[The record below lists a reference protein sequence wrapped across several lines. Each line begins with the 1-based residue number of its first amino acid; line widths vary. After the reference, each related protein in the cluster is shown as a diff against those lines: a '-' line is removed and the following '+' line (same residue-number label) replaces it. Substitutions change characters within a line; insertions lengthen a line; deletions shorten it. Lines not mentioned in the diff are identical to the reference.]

1 MRADG
6 RTDMTK
12 LTAAV
17 RNFAN
22 MFKNRTLLWL
32 HGLSWT
38 GLFGARHDKV
48 RGVCRRDGK
57 VTISVRTTLFRNTS
71 CLVDTI

>member
-1 MRADG
+1 MQKDG

-12 LTAAV
+12 LTAAF

-22 MFKNRTLLWL
+22 AFKTLTLLWL

-48 RGVCRRDGK
+48 RGVSRRDGR
-57 VTISVRTTLFRNTS
+57 VTISVRTTLFLNTS

>member
-1 MRADG
+1 MKIRPVRAELFHADRQMDR

-22 MFKNRTLLWL
+22 VPKNKAGR
-32 HGLSWT
+32 
-38 GLFGARHDKV
+38 
-48 RGVCRRDGK
+48 
-57 VTISVRTTLFRNTS
+57 I
-71 CLVDTI
+71 